1 MVIAPGNPGL
11 MYNDPNP
18 ELGEFYP
25 LDDGQDDVDMFLF
38 HDACWKMLC
47 DQAGCEIIP
56 YSTLQLA
63 LVVYWILSRNR
74 QTTGGLLC
82 SQHDYE
88 GIAQSTRRRLMNPLE
103 GMVEEEYGYCAADP
117 SRFGS
122 IGELFRYLGSLPQ
135 LEAGSR
141 SDIASLASC
150 TRQKDVSSSDDLLE
164 KLPADVIY
172 LVLTLLPTDDVRKLR
187 LTSRAIASASRPDS
201 LPQSFWR
208 SRFLVGFEMWFALP
222 TQIEGNHDW
231 RKLYSRVKQALKSS
245 GNGSDRLRNR
255 KRIWDIVG
263 KSASALGAHITE

>member
-1 MVIAPGNPGL
+1 
-11 MYNDPNP
+11 
-18 ELGEFYP
+18 
-25 LDDGQDDVDMFLF
+25 MFLF

-47 DQAGCEIIP
+47 DQAGCGIP

-82 SQHDYE
+82 SQHEYE
-88 GIAQSTRRRLMNPLE
+88 GIAQSTRRRLMDPLE
-103 GMVEEEYGYCAADP
+103 GMVEEVYGYCAADP

-150 TRQKDVSSSDDLLE
+150 TRQKDVSASDDLLE
-164 KLPADVIY
+164 KLPVDVIY
-172 LVLTLLPTDDVRKLR
+172 LVLTLLPTNDVRKLR

-222 TQIEGNHDW
+222 IQIEGNHDW